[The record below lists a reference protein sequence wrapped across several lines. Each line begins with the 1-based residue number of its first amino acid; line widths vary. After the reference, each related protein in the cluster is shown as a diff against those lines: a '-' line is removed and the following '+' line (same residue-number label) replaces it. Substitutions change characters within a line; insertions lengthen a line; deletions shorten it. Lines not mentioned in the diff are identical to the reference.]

1 MDFALSEEVCM
12 IRDTVKQFVERELLP
27 LEQEYGYDELNL
39 PEEKR
44 RELTRRVRDAGLSGL
59 YVPKEY
65 GGPGIGFVGRV
76 AVQEQIFAT
85 LVGHSAFGRPAYEG
99 LFLCNEAQKGEYL
112 IPVLWG
118 EKQAHAGI
126 TEPASGADPSM
137 MVSYAEPFN
146 GKFVLN
152 GRKTFISGADQ
163 ADFLLLYARLKGSQ
177 GREGVTCFL
186 LDTATPGFKVE
197 RRIQVMGMP
206 SGSWGELPCEVSLE
220 NVVLPAANILGEP
233 GKGWKVLQSSLG
245 GVRLGFGPRSVAIA
259 ERCLK
264 MARDY
269 SNFRVTFGKP
279 LAERQAIQWMLADSA
294 IDIEC
299 LRWMTYHA
307 AWKLDQQQDARTEVS
322 MVKVFGSETLGRTV
336 DRAIQI
342 HGAVGVSTD
351 LPLER
356 IYRGARADRI
366 VDGPNEVHRFVIA
379 RNISRGPLVPR
390 LLGLSDWLVGGGTG
404 L

>member
-1 MDFALSEEVCM
+1 MDFALSEEVSM
-12 IRDTVKQFVERELLP
+12 VRDTVKQFVQQELLP
-27 LEQEYGYDELNL
+27 LEREYGFDELNL

-44 RELTRRVRDAGLSGL
+44 GELTRRVRDAGLSGL
-59 YVPKEY
+59 YVPEEY
-65 GGPGIGFVGRV
+65 GGTGIGFVGRV
-76 AVQEQIFAT
+76 AVEEQIFAT
-85 LVGHSAFGRPAYEG
+85 LVGHSAFGKPAYEG
-99 LFLCNEAQKGEYL
+99 LFQCNEEQKRKYL
-112 IPVLWG
+112 IPTLWG
-118 EKQAHAGI
+118 EKVARAGI
-126 TEPASGADPSM
+126 TEPVSGSDPSM
-137 MVSYAEPFN
+137 MVNYVEPRN

-186 LDTATPGFKVE
+186 LDTDNPGFKVE
-197 RRIQVMGMP
+197 RRIKVMGMP

-220 NVVLPAANILGEP
+220 NVELPADSVLGEP
-233 GKGWKVLQSSLG
+233 GKGWKILQSSLG
-245 GVRLGFGPRSVAIA
+245 GVRLGFGPRSVAIS

-269 SNFRVTFGKP
+269 SNTRVTFGKP
-279 LAERQAIQWMLADSA
+279 LADRQAIQWMLADSA
-294 IDIEC
+294 IAIES

-307 AWKLDQQQDARTEVS
+307 AWKLDQKQDARTEVS
-322 MVKVFGSETLGRTV
+322 MVKVFASETLERIA

-342 HGAVGVSTD
+342 HGAVGISTD

-379 RNISRGPLVPR
+379 RSISRGHWFP
-390 LLGLSDWLVGGGTG
+390 GY
-404 L
+404 